1 MTAMTQQVIDRIM
14 RRIDPTGDINED
26 IESQIRDIC
35 EDTESQ
41 LCVML
46 DEDEVPEKLS
56 YIVVAVSV
64 KRYNRI
70 GSEGTSS
77 HSVEGESMSWTEDPF
92 AEYLKDIEA
101 WKNAHSGY
109 GMHVRFL

>member
-1 MTAMTQQVIDRIM
+1 MTQQVIDRIM

-26 IESQIRDIC
+26 IAPQIRDIC

-46 DEDEVPEKLS
+46 DEDTVPDKLS

-64 KRYNRI
+64 KTDDRI
-70 GSEGTSS
+70 GS
-77 HSVEGESMSWTEDPF
+77 
-92 AEYLKDIEA
+92 
-101 WKNAHSGY
+101 
-109 GMHVRFL
+109 

>member
-1 MTAMTQQVIDRIM
+1 MTAMTQQVIDKIM

-26 IESQIRDIC
+26 IELQIHDIC

-46 DEDEVPEKLS
+46 NEDAVPDQLG

-70 GSEGTSS
+70 GSEGASS
-77 HSVEGESMSWTEDPF
+77 HSVESEKLTWNEDPF
-92 AEYLKDIEA
+92 AEYMKDIEA

-109 GMHVRFL
+109 GMHVRFI